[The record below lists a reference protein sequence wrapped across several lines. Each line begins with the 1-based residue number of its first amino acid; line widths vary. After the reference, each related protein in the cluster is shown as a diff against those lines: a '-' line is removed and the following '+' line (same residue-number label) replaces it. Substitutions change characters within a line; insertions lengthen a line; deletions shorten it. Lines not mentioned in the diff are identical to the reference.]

1 MEQVNPMDSKKFT
14 SNLMN
19 LCTFI
24 GLATSSIFIFYGYKN
39 GLFYSIETFRDFIVS
54 FGIWASL
61 IFILIQIVQVIIP
74 ILPGAVGC
82 IAGIV
87 IFGPGMGFLYNYIG
101 ICIGSIIVF
110 ILSKRYGGKFVK
122 GIVGEK
128 SYDKYIGWVHRGK
141 RFDKMFAYA
150 IFFPLAPDDLLCYI
164 AGLTRM
170 KLKKFVAI
178 ILLGKP
184 MSIAIYSMG
193 ITAIGQYLISLI
205 K

>member
-1 MEQVNPMDSKKFT
+1 MEQVNPMESKKST

-19 LCTFI
+19 LCTII
-24 GLATSSIFIFYGYKN
+24 GLATSGIFIYYGYKN
-39 GLFYSIETFRDFIVS
+39 GLFSSTETFREFVAG
-54 FGIWASL
+54 FGIWAAL

-82 IAGIV
+82 VAGIV
-87 IFGPGMGFLYNYIG
+87 IFGPWMGFLYNYIG

-110 ILSKRYGGKFVK
+110 ILSKRYGEKFVK

-128 SYDKYIGWVHRGK
+128 SYNKYIGWAHRGK
-141 RFDKMFAYA
+141 KFDKMFAYA

-164 AGLTRM
+164 AGLTKM
-170 KLKKFVAI
+170 TLKKFATI

-184 MSIAIYSMG
+184 MSIAIYSLG
-193 ITAIGQYLISLI
+193 IAAIGKYLISLI
-205 K
+205 